1 MFQGYKFKCDLTCS
15 ASMLIAADARRE
27 GGKECFSLPPSR
39 SLARVPKQ
47 TIRRC
52 RMSLLLLLER
62 CLPKS
67 GSNHITF
74 PPPPRSSRGGRE
86 LPKSAFLLRG
96 RKYLLP
102 KTRRPF
108 PDVEFKGI
116 KSSPSI
122 QQPVKRR
129 WTRLAASQWESNE
142 ASEDL
147 T

>member
-1 MFQGYKFKCDLTCS
+1 MFFTPAL
-15 ASMLIAADARRE
+15 
-27 GGKECFSLPPSR
+27 SLPRSRAPTNNPAVSNVTPPPSR
-39 SLARVPKQ
+39 AVFTEARLKP
-47 TIRRC
+47 
-52 RMSLLLLLER
+52 
-62 CLPKS
+62 
-67 GSNHITF
+67 HHF
-74 PPPPRSSRGGRE
+74 SSSSILQGGRE

-147 T
+147 TRTVE